1 MDTPLEIV
9 LVEDH
14 DQLRRV
20 TTAVLRARGHRV
32 VALASAEEVDDSVT
46 LSKPDIFILDLNLPG
61 EDGVSL
67 SRRIRAAQPR
77 VGIIMTT
84 VRREVEQR
92 LVGYES
98 GADAYL
104 GKPTDV
110 EELSAAVEALGRRV
124 RDPLG
129 AGLFGKGPEG
139 EPLADL
145 PGQAELFER
154 PAGMP
159 RLTEPVTVPT
169 PLALVTLDLP
179 GLQILGALRTED
191 VSEPEARLLCAFA
204 RAHDRQLERWQV
216 AAMLGQGEDFSAASL
231 EVRVGR
237 LRKKLVSASGE
248 ARPLRALRG
257 LGYRLCLRTVVID

>member
-20 TTAVLRARGHRV
+20 TAAVLRARGHRV
-32 VALASAEEVDDSVT
+32 VALASAEEVDDSIT
-46 LSKPDIFILDLNLPG
+46 LSKPDLFILDLNLPG
-61 EDGVSL
+61 EDGLSL

-77 VGIIMTT
+77 VGIIITSS
-84 VRREVEQR
+84 RREVEQR

-104 GKPTDV
+104 AKPTDV

-129 AGLFGKGPEG
+129 VKLLANGPEG
-139 EPLADL
+139 EPRADL
-145 PGQAELFER
+145 LAQTELFER
-154 PAGMP
+154 PAGLA
-159 RLTEPVTVPT
+159 RLPDPVAVTT
-169 PLALVTLDLP
+169 PLAVVTLDLP
-179 GLQILGALRTED
+179 GLQILGALRNQA
-191 VSEPEARLLCAFA
+191 VSEPESRLLCAFA

-237 LRKKLVSASGE
+237 LRKKLVLASGE

>member
-20 TTAVLRARGHRV
+20 TAAVLRARGHRV
-32 VALASAEEVDDSVT
+32 VALASAEEVDDSIT

-61 EDGVSL
+61 EDGLSL

-84 VRREVEQR
+84 VRREVERR

-104 GKPTDV
+104 AKPTDV

-129 AGLFGKGPEG
+129 VKLLANGPEG
-139 EPLADL
+139 EPRADL
-145 PGQAELFER
+145 LAQTELFER
-154 PAGMP
+154 PAGLA
-159 RLTEPVTVPT
+159 RLPDPVAVTT
-169 PLALVTLDLP
+169 PLAVVTLDLP
-179 GLQILGALRTED
+179 GLQILGALRNQA
-191 VSEPEARLLCAFA
+191 VSEPESRLLCAFA
-204 RAHDRQLERWQV
+204 RSHDRQLERWQV

-237 LRKKLVSASGE
+237 LRKKLVLASGE
-248 ARPLRALRG
+248 ARPLRAMRG

>member
-20 TTAVLRARGHRV
+20 TMAVLRARGHRV
-32 VALASAEEVDDSVT
+32 VALTSAEEVDDSIT

-67 SRRIRAAQPR
+67 ARRIRAAHPR

-92 LVGYES
+92 LAGYES

-104 GKPTDV
+104 PKPTDV
-110 EELSAAVEALGRRV
+110 EELSAAVESLGRRV

-129 AGLFGKGPEG
+129 VRLLANEPQAETPV
-139 EPLADL
+139 EPL
-145 PGQAELFER
+145 GQTELFER
-154 PAGMP
+154 PAGLA
-159 RLTEPVTVPT
+159 RLPESAGAATE
-169 PLALVTLDLP
+169 LAMVTLDLP
-179 GLQILGALRTED
+179 GLQVVGSRRTEA
-191 VSEPEARLLCAFA
+191 VSESEARLLCALA

-216 AAMLGQGEDFSAASL
+216 ASMLGQGEDFSVASL

-237 LRKKLVSASGE
+237 LRKKLVSVSGE

-257 LGYRLCLRTVVID
+257 LGYRLCLRAVVID

>member
-14 DQLRRV
+14 DQLRRL

-129 AGLFGKGPEG
+129 AGLLGKGPEG

-169 PLALVTLDLP
+169 PLALVTSICLAFRSWAPFAPRTFRSPRPGCSAPLP
-179 GLQILGALRTED
+179 GPMIGSWSAG
-191 VSEPEARLLCAFA
+191 RLPPCWA
-204 RAHDRQLERWQV
+204 RARISVWPAWRFGWVGCAKSWSRPAGRPAPFGHCGAWAIGFAFERW
-216 AAMLGQGEDFSAASL
+216 
-231 EVRVGR
+231 
-237 LRKKLVSASGE
+237 
-248 ARPLRALRG
+248 
-257 LGYRLCLRTVVID
+257 